1 MNNNFLYSING
12 SIYIVYPLF
21 VSLTLYWDLLK
32 IKLGTCHIDSSHI
45 QRTMDMP
52 FIIYLWSKR
61 FFFSVVLDFHRHV
74 YCLCIYWTTTN
85 SQQSI
90 LCFVT
95 YQCNECS
102 SAGFSR
108 YYLGFNYGR

>member
-45 QRTMDMP
+45 
-52 FIIYLWSKR
+52 
-61 FFFSVVLDFHRHV
+61 
-74 YCLCIYWTTTN
+74 
-85 SQQSI
+85 
-90 LCFVT
+90 
-95 YQCNECS
+95 
-102 SAGFSR
+102 
-108 YYLGFNYGR
+108 